1 VSGPARRRGAV
12 DAPVGGPVGV
22 AAVRWPA
29 SPAWRA
35 VVLSVALALFVAG
48 GVAASPNLCS
58 LESAADDTPVG
69 SVVVQAVADALRTLE
84 PSLPRTRRLGGSVDD
99 ADDTVERDVRY
110 LAERGLLPSSFD
122 PSGFDEASWQ
132 VLVETLLAGYGL
144 PPLRVEARITAET
157 LESELDAVV
166 SRILAVIRPV
176 VLLAWDP
183 DDDERIAFVG
193 LVLNWSPYPRLVV
206 MRPPDGWTMRDGA
219 RELARRVTLCGAAV
233 RDWVSAPA
241 PVARALFFQHADDAP
256 MYLVGSDPERDG
268 WPYRVPAGEEI
279 AVFAF
284 EHPEVADLER
294 FSAVFAAEPLG
305 MVQVVRLLPQVRTNL
320 SPMGLLRALQT
331 PPRRD

>member
-1 VSGPARRRGAV
+1 MSGSARRRSEAV
-12 DAPVGGPVGV
+12 APAEVGFARGPGS
-22 AAVRWPA
+22 RP
-29 SPAWRA
+29 WRA
-35 VVLSVALALFVAG
+35 LALGIGLALFVTSSAY
-48 GVAASPNLCS
+48 ASSNLCS
-58 LESAADDTPVG
+58 LESVALRDDAPVG
-69 SVVVQAVADALRTLE
+69 PVAVQAVADTLRTLE
-84 PSLPRTRRLGGSVDD
+84 PSLPRTRRIGGSDED
-99 ADDTVERDVRY
+99 AGDTLERDVRY

-132 VLVETLLAGYGL
+132 VLVEAILAGYGL
-144 PPLRVEARITAET
+144 PPLTVEEQITPET
-157 LESELDAVV
+157 LEAELDLVV

-183 DDDERIAFVG
+183 EDGDRIAFVG

-206 MRPPDGWTMRDGA
+206 MRPPDGWTMREGA
-219 RELARRVTLCGAAV
+219 RELAGRVSLCGVAV

-241 PVARALFFQHADDAP
+241 PVARGLFIQHADDAP
-256 MYLVGSDPERDG
+256 MYVVGSDPDRGG

-279 AVFAF
+279 DVFAF

-305 MVQVVRLLPQVRTNL
+305 IIHVARLLPQVRTNL
-320 SPMGLLRALQT
+320 SPMGFLRAMQT

>member
-1 VSGPARRRGAV
+1 VTGSVRRRVGA
-12 DAPVGGPVGV
+12 AGY
-22 AAVRWPA
+22 RPA
-29 SPAWRA
+29 TARCRA
-35 VVLSVALALFVAG
+35 LAFGIAFALFVTASA
-48 GVAASPNLCS
+48 AASSNLCS
-58 LESAADDTPVG
+58 LESMAVHGDDPMG
-69 SVVVQAVADALRTLE
+69 PIVVQAVADALRTLE
-84 PSLPRTRRLGGSVDD
+84 PSLPRTRLLGRAVDD
-99 ADDTVERDVRY
+99 AADGVERDVRY

-122 PSGFDEASWQ
+122 PSALDEASWQ
-132 VLVETLLAGYGL
+132 VLVEALLAGYGL
-144 PPLRVEARITAET
+144 PPLRVEEQITSET
-157 LESELDAVV
+157 LEAELDAVV
-166 SRILAVIRPV
+166 ARILAVIRPV

-183 DDDERIAFVG
+183 DDDDRIAFVG

-206 MRPPDGWTMRDGA
+206 MRPPDGWTMSDGA
-219 RELARRVTLCGAAV
+219 RELAGRVSLCGAAV

-241 PVARALFFQHADDAP
+241 PVARALFVQHADDAP

-305 MVQVVRLLPQVRTNL
+305 IMHVVRLLPQVRTNL
-320 SPMGLLRALQT
+320 SPMGFVRAMQT